1 MDYSKENTV
10 EIKKKGK
17 QLTYL
22 KFCLACGEYFTTSRM
37 DKLTCDSAC
46 KQRLTYRLNRGLEPL
61 VSRDMRV
68 NPNDEILKQ
77 FGFKSTQ
84 RPNLKS

>member
-46 KQRLTYRLNRGLEPL
+46 KQRLTYRLGKGLYPL
-61 VSRDMRV
+61 VSRDMRI
-68 NPNDEILKQ
+68 NPTDEVLKQ
-77 FGFKSTQ
+77 YGFIPTQ
-84 RPNLKS
+84 RIVIK

>member
-10 EIKKKGK
+10 EIKKKAK

-46 KQRLTYRLNRGLEPL
+46 KQRLTYRLGKGLEPL
-61 VSRDMRV
+61 VSRDMRI
-68 NPNDEILKQ
+68 NPSDEVLIKY
-77 FGFKSTQ
+77 GFIPTQ
-84 RPNLKS
+84 RIEKKH